1 MSPKEDAMAIVRDIS
16 IDEVPED
23 AREVYRRYTENYGPF
38 LNQVRVF
45 AHRPPALRHIMGL
58 LLETAENPVVSKCY
72 LEIALVVVSRLTEC
86 RYCVTH
92 HVPRLVKQGLS
103 KEAVDN
109 ILAPDPGLDPVELL
123 VRDWAVLVT
132 NDPKRAPISPV
143 FARLRRHFSEEQIV
157 ELTLRITLCGF
168 FNRFNDALEIEME
181 PEAIEEMLA
190 LEDRR

>member
-1 MSPKEDAMAIVRDIS
+1 MAIVRDVS
-16 IDEVPED
+16 IEEVPED
-23 AREVYRRYTENYGPF
+23 AREVYRQYTENYGPF

-58 LLETAENPVVSKCY
+58 LLETAKNPVISKRH

-86 RYCVTH
+86 RYCVAH

-103 KEAVDN
+103 KKVVDD
-109 ILAPDPGLDPVELL
+109 ILSPNPGLDQVELL

-132 NDPKRAPISPV
+132 TDPRRAPLSPV
-143 FARLRRHFSEEQIV
+143 FQGLKENFTEEQIV

-168 FNRFNDALEIEME
+168 FNRFNDALQIEME
-181 PEAIEEMLA
+181 PEAVEELLA
-190 LEDRR
+190 LEGPSDG